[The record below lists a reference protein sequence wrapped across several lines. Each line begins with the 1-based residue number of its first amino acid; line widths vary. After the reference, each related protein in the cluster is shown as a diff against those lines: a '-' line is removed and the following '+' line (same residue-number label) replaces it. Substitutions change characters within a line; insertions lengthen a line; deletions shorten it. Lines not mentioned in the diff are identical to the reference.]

1 MVGSGLKKYAAELGL
16 RESLG
21 VAYGVH
27 NGYMMTLQEG
37 AGWKSIGFAVS
48 FGDDASKV
56 AVQAMLLDADYQKA
70 RRIGEYSVT
79 DAAVYIKLVDSM
91 GTMKILREVV
101 DEMIAKFTEAGV
113 RGVTHCQCCGGELAE
128 DGVNVLINGVV
139 YRMHPQCIDKV
150 EHEQSENAEMLKST
164 GSVASGTVGAV
175 IGGIIGAIPWAVAS
189 YFGWFVGWLGFLIG
203 IAAKKG
209 YELMK
214 GKETKAKA
222 VVIIITVVLAVIA
235 AEYVSLL
242 TGLCSYLATD
252 AEFAG
257 ESYSVLQVAQLL
269 NYTLLTSS
277 EYLTSVLIDVALGLV
292 FAGLGVFQTI
302 KSIFVSG
309 NEATSKPVRLP

>member
-1 MVGSGLKKYAAELGL
+1 
-16 RESLG
+16 
-21 VAYGVH
+21 
-27 NGYMMTLQEG
+27 
-37 AGWKSIGFAVS
+37 
-48 FGDDASKV
+48 
-56 AVQAMLLDADYQKA
+56 
-70 RRIGEYSVT
+70 
-79 DAAVYIKLVDSM
+79 
-91 GTMKILREVV
+91 
-101 DEMIAKFTEAGV
+101 MIAKFTEAGV

-242 TGLCSYLATD
+242 TGLCSYLAND

-302 KSIFVSG
+302 KSIFVSA